1 MPKTSIKRVV
11 APAQHGAFVYRQQTT
26 GGHSFEKESLSKDFL
41 DRVQS
46 MERKAKASHR

>member
-26 GGHSFEKESLSKDFL
+26 GRSGIEKESLSKESL

-46 MERKAKASHR
+46 SEERAKASHR